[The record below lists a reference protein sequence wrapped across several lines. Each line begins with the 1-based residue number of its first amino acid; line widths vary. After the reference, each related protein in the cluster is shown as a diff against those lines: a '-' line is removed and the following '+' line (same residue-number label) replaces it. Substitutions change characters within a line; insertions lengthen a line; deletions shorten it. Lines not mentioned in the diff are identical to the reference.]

1 MCLSVCVSVC
11 LSLCLCLSVCVS
23 LCPCLSLCVCL
34 CVCLCLCE
42 PAAFAT
48 SPPPFPTEPLTVWFW
63 AAVVH
68 RRYRDWQLDIIS
80 SENLTYPDALND
92 MTFIG
97 ITDFYKTSMC
107 LFYFTFQ
114 VCFPAR
120 ARVSLL
126 VFLSVPVPVLV
137 F

>member
-1 MCLSVCVSVC
+1 MEETVCVSVC
-11 LSLCLCLSVCVS
+11 VCV
-23 LCPCLSLCVCL
+23 CVCASL
-34 CVCLCLCE
+34 LLL
-42 PAAFAT
+42 PPH
-48 SPPPFPTEPLTVWFW
+48 PPPFPTEPLTVWFW

>member
-1 MCLSVCVSVC
+1 MSICVCVCLSLSVSLSLCVCLSLSLSLSVCLSVCVSV
-11 LSLCLCLSVCVS
+11 SVRACCFCH
-23 LCPCLSLCVCL
+23 L
-34 CVCLCLCE
+34 
-42 PAAFAT
+42 T
-48 SPPPFPTEPLTVWFW
+48 PPPFPTEPLTVWFW